1 MTWINYFLNWLQ
13 TKLFVPKSNGDNE
26 QISFMHASILD
37 AYKENLS
44 DFVDIDKDVYK
55 RLSLF

>member
-1 MTWINYFLNWLQ
+1 MIIIHSNQ
-13 TKLFVPKSNGDNE
+13 VICTKTNGDNE

-44 DFVDIDKDVYK
+44 DFVPGHFQNLKI
-55 RLSLF
+55 R